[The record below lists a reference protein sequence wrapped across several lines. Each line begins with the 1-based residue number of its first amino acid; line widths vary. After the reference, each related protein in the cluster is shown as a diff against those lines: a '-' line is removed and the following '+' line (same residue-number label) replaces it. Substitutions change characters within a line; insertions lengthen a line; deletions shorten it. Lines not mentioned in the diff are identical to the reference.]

1 MSLISKGTKSI
12 RKQDVME
19 QKSVALGFKK
29 IVFAHKA
36 NAGEVGIN
44 LTSLVTPPEMITDGF
59 VNPPASTLSRVNIYQ
74 YRNNLKLVS
83 SLSGL
88 LIPSLSYKVSSSTY
102 IGFNNFTA
110 AQDEIFLGY
119 LDEAPATSLSVVDG
133 INIIASGTL
142 LAGQTDFNIGTPIE
156 INKNPSQQMGSVMVF
171 ADRQLQYRKV
181 GNNPAGSGDY
191 IEVPV
196 AGGLGSLIRFTASG
210 SSRTIVVVSNGVVA
224 ERPDGS
230 LSAMVER
237 TQGQIDAMIPYLATL
252 ASVPQTT
259 FQTAPNNVD
268 LKQFGDKVLA
278 QDQLIK
284 ENRLGSTD
292 PSLDSSVSGEGILL
306 RASNGQL
313 VEASIEWNGTAYQ
326 WVFAEV

>member
-29 IVFAHKA
+29 VVFAHKA
-36 NAGEVGIN
+36 NAGETGIN
-44 LTSLVTPPEMITDGF
+44 LTSLVTPPEMILDGF
-59 VNPPASTLSRVNIYQ
+59 INPPASTLSRVNIYQ

-102 IGFNNFTA
+102 ISFNNFTA
-110 AQDEIFLGY
+110 TQDEIFLGY

-142 LAGQTDFNIGTPIE
+142 LAGETDFNIGTPIE

-196 AGGLGSLIRFTASG
+196 VGGLGSLIRFTASG
-210 SSRTIVVVSNGVVA
+210 SPRTIVVVSNGVVA

-230 LSAMVER
+230 LAAVVER

-252 ASVPQTT
+252 ASVPETT

-278 QDQLIK
+278 QEQLIK
-284 ENRLGSTD
+284 ENRLGSTN
-292 PSLDSSVSGEGILL
+292 PSLDNSVSGEGILL